1 MIKTIKNKYKKFVVN
16 LRIYNLNIALMVAV
30 FTLLV
35 FLSSTS
41 YFYMQAPSTIAYRQ
55 SLDEYFKQENAKR
68 EWNRLYKYHGYPRVV
83 VYEEGKIPYFY
94 DKQGIKCL
102 FIYPSKEAGPVVP
115 LVEDSAQHDV
125 VTLNDKIFIS
135 EDGFR

>member
-1 MIKTIKNKYKKFVVN
+1 
-16 LRIYNLNIALMVAV
+16 
-30 FTLLV
+30 
-35 FLSSTS
+35 
-41 YFYMQAPSTIAYRQ
+41 MQAPSTIAYRQ

-135 EDGFR
+135 EVGFR